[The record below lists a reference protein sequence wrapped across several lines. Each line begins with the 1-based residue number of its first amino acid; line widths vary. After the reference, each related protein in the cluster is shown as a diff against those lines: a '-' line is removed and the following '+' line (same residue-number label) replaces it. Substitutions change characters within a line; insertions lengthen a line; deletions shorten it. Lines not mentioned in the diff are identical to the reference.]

1 MHVDVVFWS
10 VGYVHVSVALEPLLV
25 TCGQPSAV
33 GEVKVRT
40 MTATLLSVEF
50 LASARLGR
58 PQGTRVER
66 SWVVHPGF
74 LGSLAGLREPSEGSV
89 GLCGTVGSQGCDGGT
104 CTCSGEA
111 LLGESTV

>member
-10 VGYVHVSVALEPLLV
+10 VGCVHVSVALEPPLV
-25 TCGQPSAV
+25 TCGQPSTA

-50 LASARLGR
+50 LASARLGC
-58 PQGTRVER
+58 PQGTRVR
-66 SWVVHPGF
+66 WARLVHPGF
-74 LGSLAGLREPSEGSV
+74 LGSLAGFCEPSEGSV
-89 GLCGTVGSQGCDGGT
+89 ELGGTVGSQGCDGGT
-104 CTCSGEA
+104 CSGEA